1 MKLWWRTGLTGKRAR
16 QRDTQQPAPAPTYT
30 VSAGQQSPR
39 DPRINAEVSG
49 PRSGNG
55 AMATG
60 GEEAE
65 SVVEKRLKQN
75 REAARRSRDR
85 KRRLKEEL
93 RSRIPMLQEEHDMLT
108 DQVDD
113 VMKHLW
119 VRVHRPCDK

>member
-1 MKLWWRTGLTGKRAR
+1 
-16 QRDTQQPAPAPTYT
+16 
-30 VSAGQQSPR
+30 
-39 DPRINAEVSG
+39 
-49 PRSGNG
+49 
-55 AMATG
+55 MATG

-119 VRVHRPCDK
+119 VRVHHPRDEWFVVELFKVQATIHLFLHCFLLSCPLCITLLEAEVQ